1 MSADFEERVKCR
13 LLFLLLSLKTFG
25 FNENTDYKG
34 LYKELRLTDEIRVIY
49 EVYSPG
55 TAPRE
60 VPGEFIT
67 YPWGLLRQK
76 SIY

>member
-25 FNENTDYKG
+25 FNTDYK

-49 EVYSPG
+49 EINSPG
-55 TAPRE
+55 TAPQG
-60 VPGEFIT
+60 VSGEYIT
-67 YPWGLLRQK
+67 YPWDLLRR